1 MKYQLLAQYRA
12 YKEGK
17 DQQSEQHLAGLI
29 YRQIL
34 FWLENG
40 APDEDF
46 YMELIELASEIDDPF
61 FKGERGLL
69 DLCLLELTE
78 ALHSYRDLN
87 GNEDVTEFYLR
98 EARLPLLA
106 RLDESSYRLQKNLE
120 FNEIDFPIFEI
131 IGGAFPHETAQNFI
145 KQKEWVDI
153 WLALRYLDGLE
164 DEGQVLNI
172 LERMMEIRKPLP
184 ESLILL
190 AYLIMT
196 RPEVMDQYLRGEDAG
211 ITIPDR
217 LHADLIQN
225 AYDCSYDF
233 VWNGEL
239 ALSYIESIDPNFKN
253 EVLFCLLSMFEISQ
267 CQLSPAWVQAIEE
280 SVRNPWPYDERLESG
295 VFRHQPLVEFSASIL
310 ALLSE
315 EELFD
320 VLETSRILIY
330 FFENLGTYTGQAFED
345 MLEAL
350 CRVEGLFLHELEFQ
364 LEQLMNSSKARIQK
378 RMQRCARAIGR
389 EVIFRDGRPTLI
401 DQETT

>member
-17 DQQSEQHLAGLI
+17 DKSEEHLAGLI

-34 FWLENG
+34 FWIENG

-46 YMELIELASEIDDPF
+46 YMELIELAGEIDDPF
-61 FKGERGLL
+61 FSGERGLL

-87 GNEDVTEFYLR
+87 GNPEVTDFYLK

-131 IGGAFPHETAQNFI
+131 IGGTFPHETAQNFL
-145 KQKEWVDI
+145 KEKDWVDI
-153 WLALRYLDGLE
+153 WLALRYLDSLE

-184 ESLILL
+184 ESLIIL
-190 AYLIMT
+190 AYLMIT
-196 RPEVMDQYLRGEDAG
+196 RPEVMDRYVRDEEAG
-211 ITIPDR
+211 I
-217 LHADLIQN
+217 DLGDKLSAEFIQN
-225 AYDCSYDF
+225 VYDCSYNF
-233 VWNGEL
+233 IWNGEL
-239 ALSYIESIDPNFKN
+239 ALSYMETIEKKFQS
-253 EVLFCLLSMFEISQ
+253 EVLFCLRSMFEISQ
-267 CQLSPAWVQAIEE
+267 CQLSPAWIQAIEE
-280 SVRNPWPYDERLESG
+280 SVRNPWPYDERLETG

-315 EELFD
+315 EELYD

-330 FFENLGTYTGQAFED
+330 FFENLDTYTGQAFED
-345 MLEAL
+345 MLEAV
-350 CRVEGLFLHELEFQ
+350 CRVEGLFLSELQFQ
-364 LEQLMNSSKARIQK
+364 LEQLMNSSKARVQK
-378 RMQRCARAIGR
+378 RLQRCARAIGR